1 MEIRDASILLNN
13 STEKMARLE
22 PLQNLVSHY
31 RELATRAKDPIE
43 AEVAKRQLAALER
56 VLRHQA
62 ISDNPHARDNT
73 SPNTPSKSKWT
84 HVSLTEVFRLAG
96 NRLYPRANGTFD
108 CGHEPC
114 HGSKSGRC
122 VTINVA
128 NGRWFCRSCRRGG
141 DAVAA
146 VQSLFGL
153 DYRGAV
159 KWLTERFGPPK
170 TNYPPSKISY
180 PKRPTIIREVYYE
193 ART

>member
-1 MEIRDASILLNN
+1 MGIQTVNFLNN
-13 STEKMARLE
+13 TRQSTSHLE
-22 PLQNLVSHY
+22 LLENLASHY
-31 RELATRAKDPIE
+31 RELAATAEDPIE

-96 NRLYPRANGTFD
+96 NRLYPRANGRFD

-122 VTINVA
+122 VLIDPSH
-128 NGRWFCRSCRRGG
+128 GRWFCRSCRQSG

-146 VQSLFGL
+146 VRSLFGL
-153 DYRGAV
+153 DYRGAI

-170 TNYPPSKISY
+170 TSYPPSKISY
-180 PKRPTIIREVYYE
+180 PKRPIIIKEICDE
-193 ART
+193 ARA